1 MRRLWT
7 GAAVAALLAGGGAA
21 RADTVADWW
30 DYAGKIASPLTAAPQ
45 SPDQQRAATRASLAM
60 FEAVNAI
67 DRRYASWLNLPA
79 ADPTASQD
87 AAAAT
92 AAYTV
97 LASAFPAMK
106 TSLEESYA
114 ITMDEIADGPA
125 KAKGKAIGEAAARAA
140 LAVGGIDPAVEQR
153 PYRPRTAA
161 GEWVPTA
168 LPGID
173 ASMYA
178 MKPWAIPSVEALMPP
193 PPVALASARWT
204 KDYEEVRRLGGR
216 ASKERTPHQTLMA
229 RYRQAFDLTPTMR
242 SLADQPGRTPVQNAR
257 MFARYQMAFDDAAE
271 VMAAAKFRYDFWRP
285 ITAIRNGGGDGNDA
299 TPADPVWVPLLATP
313 NFAEYPCGHCTV
325 AAAIAEIMKTETG
338 PRPPGGV
345 RVGSQAVPN
354 SIVQTLPDWDSWA
367 QQVSDSRTYGGV
379 HYRFSNEAGEAIG
392 RAAARIVAE
401 KVMKPVAVP
410 SKAKRPGRR

>member
-1 MRRLWT
+1 MMRRSILT
-7 GAAVAALLAGGGAA
+7 GAAAAALLMAATPA

-30 DYAGKIASPLTAAPQ
+30 DYAGEIGNPVTGGPQ
-45 SPDQQRAATRASLAM
+45 TPDQQRAITRASLAM

-67 DRRYASWLNLPA
+67 DRRYESWLNFPA
-79 ADPTASQD
+79 GDQAASQD

-92 AAYTV
+92 AAYEV
-97 LASAFPAMK
+97 LAAAFPAMK
-106 TSLEESYA
+106 TPLDESYA

-125 KAKGKAIGEAAARAA
+125 KEKGRAIGEAAARAA
-140 LAVGGIDPAVEQR
+140 MAAGGIDQAVRQI
-153 PYRPRTAA
+153 PYRPRTVP

-168 LPGID
+168 LPAID
-173 ASMYA
+173 SAMYA

-193 PPVALASARWT
+193 PPVALGSARWA
-204 KDYEEVRRLGGR
+204 KDYEEVRRLGAR

-271 VMAAAKFRYDFWRP
+271 VMAAAKFKYDFWRP
-285 ITAIRNGGGDGNDA
+285 ITAIRNGAADGNDA
-299 TPADPVWVPLLATP
+299 TQPEPAWVPLLPTP

-325 AAAIAEIMKTETG
+325 AAAIAEIMKAETG

-345 RVGSQAVPN
+345 RVGSLAVPN
-354 SIVQTLPDWDSWA
+354 SIVQTLPDWDDWA
-367 QQVSDSRTYGGV
+367 QQVSDSRMYGGV
-379 HYRFSNEAGEAIG
+379 HYRFSNEAGEQIG

-401 KVMKPVAVP
+401 KVMRPLAGGKG
-410 SKAKRPGRR
+410 KRRG

>member
-1 MRRLWT
+1 
-7 GAAVAALLAGGGAA
+7 
-21 RADTVADWW
+21 
-30 DYAGKIASPLTAAPQ
+30 
-45 SPDQQRAATRASLAM
+45 
-60 FEAVNAI
+60 
-67 DRRYASWLNLPA
+67 
-79 ADPTASQD
+79 
-87 AAAAT
+87 
-92 AAYTV
+92 
-97 LASAFPAMK
+97 
-106 TSLEESYA
+106 
-114 ITMDEIADGPA
+114 
-125 KAKGKAIGEAAARAA
+125 
-140 LAVGGIDPAVEQR
+140 
-153 PYRPRTAA
+153 
-161 GEWVPTA
+161 
-168 LPGID
+168 
-173 ASMYA
+173 
-178 MKPWAIPSVEALMPP
+178 
-193 PPVALASARWT
+193 
-204 KDYEEVRRLGGR
+204 
-216 ASKERTPHQTLMA
+216 
-229 RYRQAFDLTPTMR
+229 
-242 SLADQPGRTPVQNAR
+242 

>member
-1 MRRLWT
+1 MRTFLT
-7 GAAVAALLAGGGAA
+7 GAAATALMMAAAPAK
-21 RADTVADWW
+21 ADTVADWW

-45 SPDQQRAATRASLAM
+45 TPDQQRAATRASLAM

-67 DRRYASWLNLPA
+67 DRRYESWLGLPA
-79 ADPTASQD
+79 GDPGASQD

-92 AAYTV
+92 AAFKV
-97 LASAFPAMK
+97 LVAAFPAMK

-114 ITMDEIADGPA
+114 ITMDEIAEGPA
-125 KAKGKAIGEAAARAA
+125 KEKGRQIGEAAARAA
-140 LAVGGIDPAVEQR
+140 LAAGGVDPAIQQH
-153 PYRPRTAA
+153 PYRPRTAP

-173 ASMYA
+173 SSMSA

-193 PPVALASARWT
+193 PPVAMTSPQWAAS
-204 KDYEEVRRLGGR
+204 YEEVRRLGGR
-216 ASKERTPHQTLMA
+216 ASKERTAHQTLMA

-271 VMAAAKFRYDFWRP
+271 VMAAAKARYDFWRP
-285 ITAIRNGGGDGNDA
+285 ITAIRNGAADGNDA
-299 TPADPVWVPLLATP
+299 TQPDPAWVPLLATP

-345 RVGSQAVPN
+345 RVGSLAVPN
-354 SIVQTLPDWDSWA
+354 SIVQTLPTWDAWA
-367 QQVSDSRTYGGV
+367 QQVSDSRIYGGV
-379 HYRFSNEAGEAIG
+379 HFRFSNEAGEAIG
-392 RAAARIVAE
+392 RAAARIVAD
-401 KVMKPVAVP
+401 KAMRPVP
-410 SKAKRPGRR
+410 PQKAKKRK